1 MNSVEHIVSPVS
13 APWCGW
19 TLLVLLLCAILG
31 EYMQPGIIT
40 QAYTT
45 LTAHSDRTYKEA
57 PVNLQ
62 GQILVGL
69 FRIGT
74 IALAVSLCIATG
86 STFTF
91 SMFAIVCGWVVAIL
105 LVKLLVNTIL
115 DYTFM
120 FSHRFPQAYSQH
132 RDIATLTSCILYPGV
147 LLVLRIDNL
156 TVNWWVFGITA
167 GLFILMCAYRM
178 ALHFIQSLTA
188 LVYVVV
194 YICTVEILPIGALLY
209 LSSITIA
216 SI

>member
-1 MNSVEHIVSPVS
+1 MQSIGHIVSLVS

-19 TLLVLLLCAILG
+19 TLLVLLVCAILG

-45 LTAHSDRTYKEA
+45 LTARTDRTYKEA

-91 SMFAIVCGWVVAIL
+91 GMFAIVCGWVIAML

-120 FSHRFPQAYSQH
+120 LSHYFPQAYSQH

>member
-1 MNSVEHIVSPVS
+1 MNSVEHIVSLVS

-19 TLLVLLLCAILG
+19 TLLVLLVCAVLG

-45 LTAHSDRTYKEA
+45 LTARTDRTYKEA

-86 STFTF
+86 NTFTF
-91 SMFAIVCGWVVAIL
+91 GMFAIVSGWVIAML

-120 FSHRFPQAYSQH
+120 LSHYFPQAYSQH
-132 RDIATLTSCILYPGV
+132 RDIATLTSCILYPG
-147 LLVLRIDNL
+147 LLLALRIDDL
-156 TVNWWVFGITA
+156 TVNWWIFGVIA
-167 GLFILMCAYRM
+167 GLFILMFAYRL

-188 LVYVVV
+188 LLYVVV